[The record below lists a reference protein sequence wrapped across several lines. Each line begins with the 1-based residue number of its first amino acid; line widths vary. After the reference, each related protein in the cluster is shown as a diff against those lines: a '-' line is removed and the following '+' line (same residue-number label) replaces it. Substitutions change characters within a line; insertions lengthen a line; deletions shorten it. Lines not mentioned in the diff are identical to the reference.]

1 MKINITVDLAE
12 FYTED
17 QENSFSQEIKNEIAA
32 RVKSQVWKDFE
43 SSAMHEVKQLVNA
56 EFEKTKGEN
65 VTSIVSRIIASK
77 KIKKQDHNSELI
89 TIEEYVTEKI
99 SKDYFSER
107 QTAESVMR
115 NLISNFESKFNSEVK
130 SNSESIAKEL
140 RDRYDLLFASQIV
153 TKLNENGMLKS
164 DVARLLLGPENEV

>member
-1 MKINITVDLAE
+1 MKINVTVDLAE

-17 QENSFSQEIKNEIAA
+17 AENSFSEEIKSEIAA

-43 SSAMHEVKQLVNA
+43 ASAMHELKQLVNS

-77 KIKKQDHNSELI
+77 KIKKRDNSSELV
-89 TIEEYVTEKI
+89 TIEEYVTEQI
-99 SKDYFSER
+99 TNSYFQER
-107 QTAESVMR
+107 NSAESVMR
-115 NLISNFESKFNSEVK
+115 NLISGFENKFNSEVK
-130 SNSESIAKEL
+130 SNSEAIAKEL

-164 DVARLLLGPENEV
+164 DVARLLLGPENEG

>member
-1 MKINITVDLAE
+1 MKINVTVDLAE

-17 QENSFSQEIKNEIAA
+17 QENSFSEEIKYEIAA

-43 SSAMHEVKQLVNA
+43 ASAMHELKQMVNT

-77 KIKKQDHNSELI
+77 KIKKIDNNSELV

-99 SKDYFSER
+99 TKDYFSER
-107 QTAESVMR
+107 QSAETVMR
-115 NLISNFESKFNSEVK
+115 NLISNFESKFNSELK
-130 SNSESIAKEL
+130 QNSETISREL

-153 TKLNENGMLKS
+153 TKLNENGMLKT
-164 DVARLLLGPENEV
+164 DVAKLLLGSDNAG

>member
-1 MKINITVDLAE
+1 MKINVTVDLAE
-12 FYTED
+12 FYSED
-17 QENSFSQEIKNEIAA
+17 IENSFSEEIKNEIAA

-43 SSAMHEVKQLVNA
+43 KSAMHELKQLVGA

-77 KIKKQDHNSELI
+77 KIKKQDNNSELV
-89 TIEEYVTEKI
+89 TIEEYVTEKMT
-99 SKDYFSER
+99 KEYFSER
-107 QTAESVMR
+107 QSAESVMR
-115 NLISNFESKFNSEVK
+115 NLISNFESKFKSEVK
-130 SNSESIAKEL
+130 ATSDSIGKEL

-164 DVARLLLGPENEV
+164 DVARLLLGTENEG